1 MDEIIRNADTLYE
14 VKARKYSSLSPELS
28 QMLWREALNE
38 ALAALKTK
46 EKYYEPKEKTT
57 LSHTRA
63 V

>member
-14 VKARKYSSLSPELS
+14 VKARKYSSISPELS

-38 ALAALKTK
+38 TLAASKTK
-46 EKYYEPKEKTT
+46 EKYYEPKEETNI
-57 LSHTRA
+57 LHTRA